1 MDTHSTNVSAFNP
14 DTVDTYQV
22 STAIK
27 HKQIYCD
34 TATYVFFFLSPKM
47 AAENGQVRTVDLAPF
62 LEDATSA
69 ASAAACAAVAHSL
82 LETGLVVLHD
92 PRVDECGL

>member
-1 MDTHSTNVSAFNP
+1 MHCEKGLRPYVFSPPGKQLNVPQPGFSP
-14 DTVDTYQV
+14 L
-22 STAIK
+22 
-27 HKQIYCD
+27 YCD

-82 LETGLVVLHD
+82 LETGLVVLRD

>member
-1 MDTHSTNVSAFNP
+1 
-14 DTVDTYQV
+14 
-22 STAIK
+22 
-27 HKQIYCD
+27 
-34 TATYVFFFLSPKM
+34 M